1 MALYIHIT
9 DIIVRHIHKH
19 PINKWKPLPE
29 LLTGHEVSVH
39 FEMQEQ
45 WKE

>member
-1 MALYIHIT
+1 
-9 DIIVRHIHKH
+9 VHKQH
-19 PINKWKPLPE
+19 INKAQEKSE
-29 LLTGHEVSVH
+29 LLTGQEESVH